1 MKKKKKQEKFKK
13 ITSKKENK
21 EFSPIEKIKELLL
34 FNGILYI
41 ILLGIY
47 IFYIGFYLK
56 GDPIAKKALNWLF
69 GWIVGGAIIVSIYD
83 YLYDYFYYRYKNKRI
98 KESS

>member
-1 MKKKKKQEKFKK
+1 MKKKKKQEK
-13 ITSKKENK
+13 SKKNIPEKKN
-21 EFSPIEKIKELLL
+21 EAFSSVEKIKELLL

-69 GWIVGGAIIVSIYD
+69 GWIIGGATIVSIYD
-83 YLYDYFYYRYKNKRI
+83 YLYDYFYYKNK
-98 KESS
+98 KLKNT